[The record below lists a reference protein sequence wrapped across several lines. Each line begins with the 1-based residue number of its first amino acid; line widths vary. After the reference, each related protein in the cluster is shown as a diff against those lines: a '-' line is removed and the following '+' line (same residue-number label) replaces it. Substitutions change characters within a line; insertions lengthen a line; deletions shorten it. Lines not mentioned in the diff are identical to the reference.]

1 MKRLLSWLFWGIIPN
16 YLSAVGILL
25 IIFVGAIVVLA
36 PQHTTK
42 EQVAWALAKGDVG
55 AIGY

>member
-42 EQVAWALAKGDVG
+42 EQVA
-55 AIGY
+55 